1 MTEFTAADRRWMRRA
16 LALARRGWG
25 RTSPNP
31 MVGAVLVRNG
41 VVVGEGCHTAHGA
54 PHAEREA
61 LAAARERARGST
73 LYVTLEPCNHV
84 GRTPPCVP
92 ALVEAGVVRVL
103 YAAADPNPESRSGGD
118 ALQRAGLAVD
128 SGLEAEASRE
138 LNAAFHHRFAS
149 ARPFVTLKLAMSID
163 GAIADASRRP
173 GWLTGER
180 ARRHVHLLRAAHD
193 AIAVGSGTVLTDDP
207 QLTVRGVRKPRV
219 APTRVVFDR
228 RGRIGAESRLVKTAA
243 RVPTLVVTSDPPPAA
258 VTALSANGV
267 EVVPAAT
274 LADGLAA
281 LRNRGLGSLLCEGGA
296 AFAGAL
302 LADGAVDRL
311 VIFRAPVV
319 LGAGALLAFGAA
331 PAAILSAVPRWRLV
345 EQRRIDD
352 DEMSVYAPGT

>member
-1 MTEFTAADRRWMRRA
+1 MKFTAAERRWMRRA

-31 MVGAVLVRNG
+31 MVGAVLVRDG
-41 VVVGEGCHTAHGA
+41 AVVGEGWHTAHGA

-61 LAAARERARGST
+61 MAAAGEKARGST

-84 GRTPPCVP
+84 GFTPPCVP
-92 ALVEAGVVRVL
+92 ALVEAGVARVV
-103 YAAADPNPESRSGGD
+103 YAAPDPNPDARAGGD
-118 ALQRAGLAVD
+118 ALRRAGVAVE
-128 SGLEAEASRE
+128 SGLEADASRD
-138 LNAAFHHRFAS
+138 LNAAFYHRFS
-149 ARPFVTLKLAMSID
+149 NARPFVTLKLVVSLD

-180 ARRHVHLLRAAHD
+180 SRRHVHALRAGHD
-193 AIAVGSGTVLTDDP
+193 AIAVGSGTVLADDP

-219 APTRVVFDR
+219 PPTRVVFDR
-228 RGRIGAESRLVKTAA
+228 RGRIGAESRLVKTAG
-243 RVPTLVVTSDPPPAA
+243 RVPTLIVTSDPPPAG
-258 VTALSANGV
+258 VVALAAKGV
-267 EVVPAAT
+267 GVVPATT
-274 LADGLAA
+274 LAEGLAA
-281 LRNRGLGSLLCEGGA
+281 LRRHGLGSVLCEGGA

-319 LGAGALLAFGAA
+319 LGAGALLAFGAV
-331 PAAILSAVPRWRLV
+331 PATILSAAPRWRLV

-352 DEMSVYAPGT
+352 DEMTVYVPGT